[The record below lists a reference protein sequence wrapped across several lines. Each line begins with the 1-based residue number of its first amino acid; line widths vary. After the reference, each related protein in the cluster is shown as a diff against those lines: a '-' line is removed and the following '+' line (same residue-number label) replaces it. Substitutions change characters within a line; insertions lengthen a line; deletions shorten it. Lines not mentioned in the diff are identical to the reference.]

1 MEETCPI
8 CGKTCALPGV
18 LTDWYWVRKGGVG
31 HWFCSFPCVCA
42 SELRFNPYTKYT
54 PTPEEEER
62 MGQ

>member
-1 MEETCPI
+1 MEETCPVCEKKAHVSI
-8 CGKTCALPGV
+8 AV
-18 LTDWYWVRKGGVG
+18 NSWYWVRKGGVG

-42 SELRFNPYTKYT
+42 SELKFNPYTRYV